1 MFNREYANY
10 ATQACNGKGGRFL
23 AFCWRS
29 ILRAISEGDFVA
41 WVEEVR
47 FESDEVVEAVRELG
61 ELGYHVS
68 IIHLSNSRVKVRI
81 DWYWG

>member
-1 MFNREYANY
+1 MINREYANY

-23 AFCWRS
+23 ALCWRS
-29 ILRAISEGDFVA
+29 IFQAISEGEFVA
-41 WVEEVR
+41 LIEEAK
-47 FESDEVVEAVRELG
+47 FEPDEVIEAVRALG